1 MGWLSEELYQGR
13 RNVLFSGGAEFV
25 FEVGPVKIYIRAAGT
40 IAARSAAIFFQK
52 LAQNGAIWWQL
63 YSKPK
68 NLKPAYLKVNYQ
80 KKGMNNQVYW
90 ASFNNTVRSTGL

>member
-1 MGWLSEELYQGR
+1 MFSKLDLSKSIFLPRSAGFFLE
-13 RNVLFSGGAEFV
+13 GG
-25 FEVGPVKIYIRAAGT
+25 GLNIDIRATGT